1 LAGAIRLVIE
11 DDVPPPEP
19 AATVEFMEPG
29 SWTPHAEVTL
39 EIQYAPD
46 DRSGVEGISVSADLE
61 ADGTPDTVM
70 DFPDLLN
77 LVVGVPEGEGV
88 WIHLR
93 TVDHAGNWSEPIHLG
108 PYNVDRTA
116 PSVALDIGTYQEV
129 LEDSDFDLSWAATD
143 TGVGLA
149 AAPDLYTMTITH
161 LFFRDDGWVTEGLGF
176 TTDGTTTE
184 FAAEPGHSY
193 CFRAHAKDAV
203 GNLGSSAIKC
213 FDAPIDDRQM
223 AEDGAWADESGR
235 GYYLRTY
242 SQTSRRGRALIV
254 RSVRAQKL
262 TLIATRCRACG
273 QVRIY
278 FAGQAIRTIDL
289 SASQLQ
295 KRRAIRI
302 AVFDR
307 VRRGKVRVEII
318 SRGKP
323 VRIEGLGVLRRFG

>member
-1 LAGAIRLVIE
+1 
-11 DDVPPPEP
+11 
-19 AATVEFMEPG
+19 
-29 SWTPHAEVTL
+29 
-39 EIQYAPD
+39 
-46 DRSGVEGISVSADLE
+46 
-61 ADGTPDTVM
+61 
-70 DFPDLLN
+70 
-77 LVVGVPEGEGV
+77 
-88 WIHLR
+88 
-93 TVDHAGNWSEPIHLG
+93 
-108 PYNVDRTA
+108 
-116 PSVALDIGTYQEV
+116 
-129 LEDSDFDLSWAATD
+129 
-143 TGVGLA
+143 
-149 AAPDLYTMTITH
+149 
-161 LFFRDDGWVTEGLGF
+161 
-176 TTDGTTTE
+176 
-184 FAAEPGHSY
+184 
-193 CFRAHAKDAV
+193 
-203 GNLGSSAIKC
+203 
-213 FDAPIDDRQM
+213 M